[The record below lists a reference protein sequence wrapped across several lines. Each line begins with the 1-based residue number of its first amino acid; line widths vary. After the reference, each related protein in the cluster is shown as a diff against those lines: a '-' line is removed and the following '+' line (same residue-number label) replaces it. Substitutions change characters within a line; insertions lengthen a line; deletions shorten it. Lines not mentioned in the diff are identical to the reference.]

1 MAKSKPEKAKAAAEG
16 AWGNVY
22 VQRFVQDEEL
32 RANVKEAL
40 DNARS
45 AYARL
50 TNGKSASK
58 VVMEDKKFQ
67 KDVKNAADSF
77 KEASVAL
84 RDGRKRKRS
93 GGGFGKLVLLAS
105 SAAVWRSPCPR
116 TCATRCST
124 SSSARRRSS
133 TTRRRRARRR
143 PRRRRRRRRRSAAA
157 RHANRFE
164 RGRPCGA
171 LGRSAAARTQPRG
184 GRRPRARRPP
194 SPRGRGA
201 RAGRSR

>member
-1 MAKSKPEKAKAAAEG
+1 MAKSKPQKAKAAAEG
-16 AWGNVY
+16 AWGNQY

-32 RANVKEAL
+32 RANVKDAL

-77 KEASVAL
+77 KEASIAL

-93 GGGFGKLVLLAS
+93 GGFGKLILLALVGGGLAIALS
-105 SAAVWRSPCPR
+105 EDVRNKVLDLLFGKEEEFDY
-116 TCATRCST
+116 T
-124 SSSARRRSS
+124 S
-133 TTRRRRARRR
+133 TTSPPAT
-143 PRRRRRRRRRSAAA
+143 PAATPTA
-157 RHANRFE
+157 
-164 RGRPCGA
+164 
-171 LGRSAAARTQPRG
+171 ST
-184 GRRPRARRPP
+184 
-194 SPRGRGA
+194 
-201 RAGRSR
+201 

>member
-32 RANVKEAL
+32 RANVKDAL

-67 KDVKNAADSF
+67 KDVRNAADSF

-93 GGGFGKLVLLAS
+93 GGFGKLLLLAIVGGGLAIALS
-105 SAAVWRSPCPR
+105 EDVRNKVLDLLFGKEEEFDY
-116 TCATRCST
+116 T
-124 SSSARRRSS
+124 S
-133 TTRRRRARRR
+133 TTSPPAT
-143 PRRRRRRRRRSAAA
+143 PAPTPSA
-157 RHANRFE
+157 
-164 RGRPCGA
+164 
-171 LGRSAAARTQPRG
+171 ST
-184 GRRPRARRPP
+184 
-194 SPRGRGA
+194 
-201 RAGRSR
+201 